1 MWNYG
6 YCEEEISI
14 IGIRGVVVNC
24 NIGKLDA
31 MTDDTLKM
39 MWVFT
44 EIEENMFSER
54 IRSEMINI
62 IAKGKVIERL
72 LIIVDN

>member
-1 MWNYG
+1 
-6 YCEEEISI
+6 
-14 IGIRGVVVNC
+14 
-24 NIGKLDA
+24 